1 MSTLFISDLHLD
13 SERPAGIQKF
23 LHFIDQD
30 ASKADALYI
39 LGDLFEVWIGD
50 DNTDLGNALII
61 QALTKLNLQ
70 GVPCFFMH
78 GNRDFLIGKR
88 FANATGC
95 KLLKEYEVLEIEG
108 TRVLL
113 THGDLLCTDD
123 KPYMALRSAVRNPTW
138 QQDFLSKTLQER
150 KMIADN
156 IRKHSKQA
164 IAQKPPEIMD
174 VNQKTVADTM
184 LEYDVRV
191 LLHGHTH
198 RPNIHH
204 FHLDGTDA
212 TRIVLGDWYEEGSVV
227 RWSTAGYQLETLPGI
242 TGQPFLS

>member
-13 SERPAGIQKF
+13 SEQPAGIQQF
-23 LHFIDQD
+23 LRFIDQD
-30 ASKADALYI
+30 ALKADALYI

-61 QALTKLNLQ
+61 KALTKLKLQ

-78 GNRDFLIGKR
+78 GNRDFLIGNR
-88 FANATGC
+88 FATATGC

-123 KPYMALRSAVRNPTW
+123 EPYMALRSTVRNPTW

-150 KMIADN
+150 KTIADN
-156 IRKHSKQA
+156 IRKHSQQA
-164 IAQKPPEIMD
+164 VSQKSPEIMD
-174 VNQKTVADTM
+174 VNQR
-184 LEYDVRV
+184 L
-191 LLHGHTH
+191 
-198 RPNIHH
+198 
-204 FHLDGTDA
+204 
-212 TRIVLGDWYEEGSVV
+212 
-227 RWSTAGYQLETLPGI
+227 
-242 TGQPFLS
+242 

>member
-1 MSTLFISDLHLD
+1 MSILFISDLHLD
-13 SERPAGIQKF
+13 SERPAAIQQF
-23 LHFIDQD
+23 LRFIEQD

-50 DNTDLGNALII
+50 YNKELGNTPVIE
-61 QALTKLNLQ
+61 ALTKLKLR

-88 FANATGC
+88 FADLTGC

-123 KPYMALRSAVRNPTW
+123 EPYMALRSMVRDPDW

-150 KMIADN
+150 KAIANN
-156 IRKHSKQA
+156 IREHSKEA
-164 IAQKPPEIMD
+164 IAQKKPEIMD
-174 VNQKTVADTM
+174 VNQKAVVDIM
-184 LEYDVRV
+184 LKYDVRV

-204 FHLDGTDA
+204 FELSGTDA

-227 RWSTAGYQLETLPGI
+227 RWGKTGYELETLSAP
-242 TGQPFLS
+242 TQTH